1 MNQLTEIAKERIEL
15 AKALIRAVDKPKAKA
30 KAAAVPPTDA
40 TKGTGDQGEASA
52 EPFSFS
58 LLYNP
63 RISFG

>member
-1 MNQLTEIAKERIEL
+1 MQVNQLTEIAKERIEL

-52 EPFSFS
+52 
-58 LLYNP
+58 
-63 RISFG
+63 